1 MPYRVVLF
9 DLDGTLADT
18 IELIIR
24 SGQHAF
30 TTVLGWTPTREELI
44 LGIGRP
50 LHLHLGDYA
59 NSPDQLTELVTAYRG
74 FQVQHHDE
82 LTLPYDGVND
92 VVRWLH
98 RDGRPLGVVTSKVEF
113 LAHRALALIGID
125 DAFNIVVGLESTT
138 AHKPGPEPVLFAM
151 EQLGATATE
160 TVYIGDSPFDLRAAH
175 AAGVDSI
182 AVTWG
187 AFSEEA
193 LLEHRPT
200 HVART
205 AAELR
210 AVLQ

>member
-9 DLDGTLADT
+9 DLDGTLANT
-18 IELIIR
+18 IELIVR

-59 NSPDQLTELVTAYRG
+59 KSPDQLTALVTAYRG
-74 FQVQHHDE
+74 FQVQYHDE
-82 LTLPYDGVND
+82 LTTPYDGVND
-92 VVRWLH
+92 VIRWLYD
-98 RDGRPLGVVTSKVEF
+98 DGRPLGVVTSKIEP
-113 LAHRALALIGID
+113 LAHRALGLLGIG
-125 DAFNIVVGLESTT
+125 DAFSVVVGLESTT
-138 AHKPGPEPVLFAM
+138 AHKPGPEPILFAM
-151 EQLGATATE
+151 ERLQASSSE

-175 AAGVDSI
+175 AAGIDSI

-187 AFSEEA
+187 AFDEA
-193 LLEHRPT
+193 ALREHAPT
-200 HVART
+200 HIART

>member
-50 LHLHLGDYA
+50 LHLHFGDYA

-74 FQVQHHDE
+74 FQVQYHDE
-82 LTLPYDGVND
+82 LTLPYEGVND
-92 VVRWLH
+92 LVRWLH
-98 RDGRPLGVVTSKVEF
+98 DDGRPLGVVTSKIEP
-113 LAHRALALIGID
+113 LAHRALSLIGID
-125 DAFNIVVGLESTT
+125 DAFNVVVGLESTT
-138 AHKPGPEPVLFAM
+138 AHKPGPEPLWFAM
-151 EQLGATATE
+151 NHLGATASE

-175 AAGVDSI
+175 AAGVDSV

-187 AFSEEA
+187 AFSEDA
-193 LLEHRPT
+193 LLEHHPT

-210 AVLQ
+210 ALLQ

>member
-1 MPYRVVLF
+1 MPYRVILF

-59 NSPDQLTELVTAYRG
+59 KSPDQLTELVTAYRG
-74 FQVQHHDE
+74 FQVQYHDE
-82 LTLPYDGVND
+82 LTVPYDGVND
-92 VVRWLH
+92 LVRWLH
-98 RDGRPLGVVTSKVEF
+98 DNGRPLGVVTSKIEL
-113 LAHRALALIGID
+113 LAHRALTLIGID
-125 DAFNIVVGLESTT
+125 DAFSIVVGLESTST
-138 AHKPGPEPVLFAM
+138 HKPGPEPLLHAM
-151 EQLGATATE
+151 AQLGATPTE

-175 AAGVDSI
+175 AAGVDSV

-187 AFSEEA
+187 AFSEA
-193 LLEHRPT
+193 SLLEHKPT

-210 AVLQ
+210 ALLQ